1 MVLYAGDLFINES
14 TSDVEEMSFCCLKS
28 ITQKRDLGKGGMLGE
43 ALLGRLN
50 LLFLEAVCG
59 VLELQ
64 NFRSYAHLYSSEMT

>member
-1 MVLYAGDLFINES
+1 MLLHAGNLFINKS
-14 TSDVEEMSFCCLKS
+14 TLDVEEMSFCCLKS
-28 ITQKRDLGKGGMLGE
+28 ITGKRDPGKGGMPGE

-64 NFRSYAHLYSSEMT
+64 NSCSYAHLYCS